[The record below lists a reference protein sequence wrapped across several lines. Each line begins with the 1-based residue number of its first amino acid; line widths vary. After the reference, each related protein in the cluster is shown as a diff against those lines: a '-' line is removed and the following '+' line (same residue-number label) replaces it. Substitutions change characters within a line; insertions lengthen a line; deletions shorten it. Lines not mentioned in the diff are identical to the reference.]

1 MEQLTEKQIY
11 AREYYRKNAKK
22 ICQQKRNDYTSKKPK
37 SKKTTRSPLI
47 VKKVKQEIIN
57 PPKHATAA
65 DIARANTR
73 KRIEDIEL
81 VRELGINLED
91 L

>member
-1 MEQLTEKQIY
+1 MAQLTEKQIY
-11 AREYYRKNAKK
+11 AREYYKKNKAK
-22 ICQQKRNDYTSKKPK
+22 ICEQKRNDYTLKKPK
-37 SKKTTRSPLI
+37 SKKTTRSPLV

-73 KRIEDIEL
+73 KRIEDIAL
-81 VRELGINLED
+81 ARELGISVED